1 MTNPHPKKGTIETR
15 LKVLT
20 WNIWWRFG
28 PWEERREAITKA
40 LVEIDADVIALQEV
54 WSDKDTSFAAELAA
68 ELGFHYIY
76 EKCMDVGDIGFGNA
90 ILSRWPIAQN
100 DVVTL
105 YGQEQTGETRLAM
118 FAEIDGPRGVIPV
131 FSTHLNWKFDQS
143 HIRQK
148 QVADL
153 ARFVAGKPYLKFPP
167 VLCGDFNAD
176 PDSEEIRM
184 LSGLATAPAEG
195 LAFHDAWGFAGDGS
209 KGMTWDN
216 TNPYVALEFEADR
229 RIDYILVGQPA
240 AKGAGHIVECKLA
253 GNRPVNDIYPSDH
266 FAILAELRY

>member
-1 MTNPHPKKGTIETR
+1 MTNPHPKRGTIETR

-28 PWEERREAITKA
+28 PWEERREAITRA
-40 LVEIDADVIALQEV
+40 LIDIDADVIALQEV
-54 WSDKDTSFAAELAA
+54 WSDKDTSFAAELATA
-68 ELGFHYIY
+68 LGFHYVY

-90 ILSRWPIAQN
+90 ILSRWPITKT

-105 YGQEQTGETRLAM
+105 YGKEQTGETRLAI
-118 FAEIDGPRGVIPV
+118 FAQVDGPRGVIPM
-131 FSTHLNWKFDQS
+131 FTTHLNWKYDQS

-153 ARFVAGKPYLKFPP
+153 ARFVASKPNLKFPP

-184 LSGLATAPAEG
+184 LNGMTASPVEG
-195 LAFHDAWGFAGDGS
+195 VAFHDAWGFAGDGD
-209 KGMTWDN
+209 GMTWDN
-216 TNPYVALEFEADR
+216 TNPYVAMEFEADR

-240 AKGAGHIVECKLA
+240 AKGAGHIVECTIA
-253 GNRPVNDIYPSDH
+253 GNQPVNDIYPSDH